1 MSRLREVPKLKW
13 WTRTSSTCD
22 GSDESVIRVFKSD
35 RFLVQIRKHKDTIR
49 LSVNKVVYCFS
60 KGGTSWED
68 GITWDELQD
77 IKNQCGYRDFW
88 MCEYYP
94 PEKEVVNVANIRH
107 LWLMD
112 SAPENTLRDSL

>member
-1 MSRLREVPKLKW
+1 MSKLREVPKLKW
-13 WTRTSSTCD
+13 WIRTSGTSD
-22 GSDESVIRVFKSD
+22 GRDESVIRIFKSD

-60 KGGTSWED
+60 KGSTSWED

-112 SAPENTLRDSL
+112 STPENTLRDSL